1 MSAAARP
8 RVLLQTTIPYTED
21 DWHVGRF
28 SLLRDE
34 LAKVADVVAR
44 DRENGPDGND
54 PVLAGLAES
63 DFDQLWLIA
72 VDTGD
77 GITTPECAAITQFRE
92 AGGHVFVTRDHMDL
106 GVSVCNLGGIGDAHY
121 FHSKNPDP
129 DPNNRTNDDRFTT
142 SIQWPNYHSGSNGDV
157 QTIDVIE
164 PAHPVLDGVHTL
176 PSHPHEGAVGA
187 PASQPDAHVVAR
199 SKSTETGRPFN
210 IAVAFE
216 GHAGSGKG
224 WAESTFHHFVD
235 YNWDIAAG
243 CPSFL
248 SEPPSDAIAK
258 NPRLID
264 DTKRYVRNIVSWF
277 GASTRRES
285 STGKQTRI

>member
-1 MSAAARP
+1 MSARP

-34 LAKVADVVAR
+34 LAKVADVTAR
-44 DRENGPDGND
+44 DRENGADGND
-54 PVLAGLAES
+54 PVLAALDTS

-77 GITTPECAAITQFRE
+77 GITTHECGAITRFRE
-92 AGGHVFVTRDHMDL
+92 RGRHVFVTRDHMDL

-129 DPNNRTNDDRFTT
+129 DPRNRVNDDTVTT
-142 SIQWPNYHSGSNGDV
+142 SIEWPNYYSGPNGDV
-157 QTIDVIE
+157 QTITAVE
-164 PAHPVLDGVHTL
+164 PVHPVLAGVATL
-176 PSHPHEGAVGA
+176 PSHPHEGSVGA
-187 PASQPDAHVVAR
+187 PKGEPDARVVVR
-199 SKSTETGRPFN
+199 STSKETGRPFN

-216 GHAGSGKG
+216 GHDGSGKG

-258 NPRLID
+258 NPQLLD
-264 DTKRYVRNIVSWF
+264 DTKRYVRNLVTWM
-277 GASTRRES
+277 GRRS
-285 STGKQTRI
+285 DR

>member
-1 MSAAARP
+1 MSARP

-34 LAKVADVVAR
+34 LATVADVVAR
-44 DRENGPDGND
+44 NRENDADGND
-54 PVLAGLAES
+54 PVLSRLDTS

-72 VDTGD
+72 VDTGN
-77 GITTPECAAITQFRE
+77 GITKAECGAITRFRE
-92 AGGHVFVTRDHMDL
+92 RGGHVFVTRDHMDL
-106 GVSVCNLGGIGDAHY
+106 GVSVCELGGIGDAHY

-129 DPNNRTNDDRFTT
+129 DPQNRVNDDKVTT
-142 SIQWPNYHSGSNGDV
+142 SIEWPNYYSGPNGDV
-157 QTIDVIE
+157 QTIAAVE
-164 PAHPVLDGVHTL
+164 PVHPVLAGVATL

-187 PASQPDAHVVAR
+187 PKSQPDARVVVR
-199 SKSTETGRPFN
+199 STSKSTGRPFN

-216 GHAGSGKG
+216 GHDGSGKG

-243 CPSFL
+243 CPTFL
-248 SEPPSDAIAK
+248 EEPPSDAITK
-258 NPRLID
+258 RPQLLD
-264 DTKRYVRNIVSWF
+264 DTKRYVHNLVTWMGHRSD
-277 GASTRRES
+277 S
-285 STGKQTRI
+285 